1 MRVPVAM
8 PRSLP
13 DAVALLAY
21 EPEATVLAGGTALMV
36 AVNAGQLRPRS
47 FLVVA
52 KVDELRDWRRH
63 DDVLA
68 LGAAMT
74 IAELTRG
81 TLPDHAPALA
91 QAAHMVG
98 PRQIQ
103 NAATLGGNLG
113 AGGDL
118 LTALLALDAAIEL
131 ASAAG
136 QRTVPI
142 GDMVAADGRLV
153 QPGEIIASVWVPIVR
168 GRQEYLKVGAAGL
181 GLALVADDRAQAVR
195 CAVASYGVPPLR
207 AHLAEHWVGTRI
219 DWWTNRLASPDVP
232 AEFGERVAELV
243 PYGGSDWELASYRR
257 RAVMVCA
264 RRALERVVA

>member
-13 DAVALLAY
+13 DAVALLAD
-21 EPEATVLAGGTALMV
+21 EPEATVLAGGTDLMV
-36 AVNAGQLRPRS
+36 AVNAGRLRPQS

-81 TLPDHAPALA
+81 TLPDHVPALA
-91 QAAHMVG
+91 QAARMVG
-98 PRQIQ
+98 SRQIQ

-118 LTALLALDAAIEL
+118 LTVLLALDAAIEL

-136 QRTVPI
+136 ERTVPL
-142 GDMVAADGRLV
+142 GDLVAADGRLAV
-153 QPGEIIASVWVPIVR
+153 EPGEIIASVWVPIVR

-195 CAVASYGVPPLR
+195 CAVASHGVPPFR
-207 AHLAEHWVGTRI
+207 ARLAEHWVGTVI

-232 AEFGERVAELV
+232 AEFGERVAELI
-243 PYGGSDWELASYRR
+243 PYGGDWDLASYRR